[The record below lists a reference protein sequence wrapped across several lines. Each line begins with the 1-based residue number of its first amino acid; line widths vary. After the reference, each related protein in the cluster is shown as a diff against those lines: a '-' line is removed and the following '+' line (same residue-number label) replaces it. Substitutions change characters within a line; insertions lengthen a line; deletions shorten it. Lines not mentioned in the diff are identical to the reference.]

1 MGQPIYNMFARD
13 IMEHEYTPMFEL
25 PYGLGTTVWSPLDSG
40 VLTGKYVKEIPKDS
54 RLGGNNR
61 LGNNWYGN
69 ENYIKKQKNEKVVKL
84 MEIAKEMDVSMV
96 SLALAWV
103 IKNKNVSVCIL
114 GGSKAY
120 QLVQNMDSIATAVKL
135 DDEKLKKI
143 EEILDNK
150 PKRDGGGWQGVQ

>member
-1 MGQPIYNMFARD
+1 MG
-13 IMEHEYTPMFEL
+13 
-25 PYGLGTTVWSPLDSG
+25 
-40 VLTGKYVKEIPKDS
+40 
-54 RLGGNNR
+54 GGNNR
-61 LGNNWYGN
+61 LGNNWFGN
-69 ENYIKKQKNEKVVKL
+69 EKYIGNKNERVAKL
-84 MEIAKEMDVSMV
+84 MEIAKEMDVSMG

-150 PKRDGGGWQGVQ
+150 PKRDGGGWQGVQLKSVTNPVKR